1 METFND
7 IKLSKQ
13 ITKSLSELGF
23 IKPTP
28 IQAKT
33 IPLLMDSNNDL
44 IGSAQTGT
52 GKTAAFG
59 IPSIHLTDLSDSRT
73 QTLILCPTRE
83 LCMQVTSDIK
93 TYSKYVDN
101 LGVVPIYGGAS
112 MEVQIRAIKR
122 RSQIVVGT
130 PGRTK
135 DLLKRKKLFIDRVE
149 RVILDEADEMLS
161 MGFKDDLDF
170 ILSKIST
177 DNQKL
182 FFSATMPKKLSSI
195 VKQYMNNP
203 VTVAVDPVNTAS
215 TNVKHIVHMVQAR
228 DRYEVVKRIADINP
242 TIYGIVFCRTRRETK
257 DIASKLVY
265 DGYNADALHGDL
277 SQSQR
282 DDVMRK
288 FRKGQLQLLVATD
301 VASRGLDV
309 NDLSHIINFNLPDD
323 PEVYTHRSGR
333 TGRAGRKGISI
344 AIVHSRETRKVRDIE
359 KLSGVR
365 FEKKLVPTGEDIC
378 KKQLF
383 SLIEKIK
390 SVQVDNEKI
399 EPFLDT
405 INEKLEGLS
414 REQLIKQFVSA
425 EFNRFVSYYKNARD
439 ININSKDSRDGG
451 GRKNRSNRDRSRNS
465 RDKSRNNK
473 DRSSRVKFS
482 RFHINVGS
490 KNNVNPVK
498 LIGLINDNLKSKNME
513 IGKIEIMKGFSFFE
527 IDEKFSKSLAGA
539 LNGKNFNGTI
549 VKIEG
554 SRPAPANRKDRTRKD
569 SYKKSKSSNRPK
581 NRLKRSMDNRKFRK
595 KKN

>member
-23 IKPTP
+23 VKPTP

-112 MEVQIRAIKR
+112 MEVQIRAIKK

-365 FEKKLVPTGEDIC
+365 FEKKSVPTGEDIC

>member
-23 IKPTP
+23 VKPTP

-112 MEVQIRAIKR
+112 MDVQIRAIKKR
-122 RSQIVVGT
+122 AQIVVGT

-177 DNQKL
+177 ENQKL

-344 AIVHSRETRKVRDIE
+344 AIVHSRENRKVRDIE

-451 GRKNRSNRDRSRNS
+451 GRKNRSNRDRPRNN

-490 KNNVNPVK
+490 KNNANPVK

-554 SRPAPANRKDRTRKD
+554 SRPAPENRKDRTRKD
-569 SYKKSKSSNRPK
+569 SFKKNKSSNRPK

>member
-13 ITKSLSELGF
+13 IAKSLNELGF
-23 IKPTP
+23 VKPTP

-112 MEVQIRAIKR
+112 MEVQIRAIKK

-215 TNVKHIVHMVQAR
+215 SNVKHIVHMVQAR

-390 SVQVDNEKI
+390 GVQVDNEKI

-439 ININSKDSRDGG
+439 ININSKDSKDGG
-451 GRKNRSNRDRSRNS
+451 GRKKRSNRDRSRNS

-490 KNNVNPVK
+490 KNNINPVK

-549 VKIEG
+549 VKIES

-569 SYKKSKSSNRPK
+569 SFKKNRSGNRPK
-581 NRLKRSMDNRKFRK
+581 NRLKRSMDKRKFRK

>member
-23 IKPTP
+23 VKPTP

-112 MEVQIRAIKR
+112 MEVQIRAIKK

-451 GRKNRSNRDRSRNS
+451 GRKNRSNRDRSRNN

-473 DRSSRVKFS
+473 DRSRRVKFS

-498 LIGLINDNLKSKNME
+498 LIGLINENLKSKNME

-569 SYKKSKSSNRPK
+569 SYKKNKSSNRPK